1 VIAPDVATL
10 PVLWH
15 LKASHYNEKAR
26 WALDHKRVPHIR
38 RAVTPPRHRAIAPLL
53 NAGRTFPVLVLDGVA
68 IGDSTRIIEA
78 LERRYPEPPLYPADP
93 DDRRRALELEEF
105 FDEELGPDVRRIVF
119 DALFADPELFLATLM
134 PDLGGRR
141 RRAAL
146 VGFPLLRAGFRAA
159 FAIDEQ
165 TVDLGWE
172 RVHAACERFH
182 TELGPRGY
190 LVGGSFT
197 VADLT
202 LAALISPAVCP
213 DQFPYPQPQR
223 NHPLLAPLHELLA
236 ESGLL
241 AWARQIYARHR
252 GPSSEVAPQPGR
264 TDRRIR
270 GGG

>member
-1 VIAPDVATL
+1 VAARSNIT
-10 PVLWH
+10 LWH
-15 LKASHYNEKAR
+15 VPISHYSEKAR
-26 WALDHKRVPHIR
+26 WALDFKRVPHTR
-38 RAVTPPRHRAIAPLL
+38 RRLLGGWHPPVTFLLTRGRHDTVPTLTIGHR
-53 NAGRTFPVLVLDGVA
+53 G
-68 IGDSTRIIEA
+68 IGDSTAIIAE
-78 LERRYPEPPLYPADP
+78 LERRFPDPPLYPTDL
-93 DDRRRALELEEF
+93 DERRRALELEEF
-105 FDEELGPDVRRIVF
+105 FDKALGPDVRRILF
-119 DALFADPELFLATLM
+119 DALFADPDLFLATLM

-172 RVHAACERFH
+172 RVRAACERFR
-182 TELGPRGY
+182 TDLGPRGY

-241 AWARQIYARHR
+241 AWARQIYVRHR

-264 TDRRIR
+264 IDRRIR